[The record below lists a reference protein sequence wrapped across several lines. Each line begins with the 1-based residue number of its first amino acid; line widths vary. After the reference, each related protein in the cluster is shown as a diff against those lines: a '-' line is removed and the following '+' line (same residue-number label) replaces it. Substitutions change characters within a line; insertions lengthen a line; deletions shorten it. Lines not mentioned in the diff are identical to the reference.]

1 MKISQTEVLS
11 VMFIFL
17 MVLPFCAVEGRTRLL
32 HSLHEEL
39 RDSTRIVPN
48 DHRLSDHS
56 TDPGYSSVRKL
67 LAMEATQAGK
77 SASSE
82 NDDTDSVPAAASSG
96 SRRRLPFHTQFVSKF
111 PFFTSAKDSDTV
123 SPSPGTPSPGHN
135 WCINSAS
142 SLTPSTP
149 QFENCDH
156 VSILWQN
163 CYQHW
168 GTMLTETR
176 IWGVAKEP
184 GIQLF
189 GQLPTSQGHDLWK
202 SASYVT
208 KQGDPSVSSDC
219 TSERT
224 PKKFDGWQVSDFI
237 DMPFKNEPLSWTKL
251 WAKYKRG
258 GFKLKHR
265 LLNEGRYTDHRPDSD
280 ASNGEPLSPVVS
292 WSPYPGLQGS

>member
-1 MKISQTEVLS
+1 MLWKAGRGYCIVYMKNLEIALVSCQMITVWVIIVLIQVIVLWGS
-11 VMFIFL
+11 CLQWRLPRQESLQVRRMMTRTLCLRQRLVVQGGGCHFTHNLFPSFPSLLLLRTVIRFL
-17 MVLPFCAVEGRTRLL
+17 LLQELHRRVTTDVLILLQALL
-32 HSLHEEL
+32 HQLHNL
-39 RDSTRIVPN
+39 RIVITFPS
-48 DHRLSDHS
+48 SDR
-56 TDPGYSSVRKL
+56 Y
-67 LAMEATQAGK
+67 
-77 SASSE
+77 
-82 NDDTDSVPAAASSG
+82 
-96 SRRRLPFHTQFVSKF
+96 
-111 PFFTSAKDSDTV
+111 
-123 SPSPGTPSPGHN
+123 
-135 WCINSAS
+135 
-142 SLTPSTP
+142 
-149 QFENCDH
+149 
-156 VSILWQN
+156 

-189 GQLPTSQGHDLWK
+189 GQIPTSQGHDLWK